1 MERTMQKCVQVDGSW
16 VTVDVYGPPD
26 GAAIVVIPGAM
37 ADAAGW
43 AEVAQRLEG
52 WEAVA
57 VVNRRGRHPSGP
69 LTDGYGLS
77 TEIADTAAVVREF
90 SDVRTLFGWSYGGL
104 IALSVANVIAV
115 PHVIA
120 YEPVMAPFGAG
131 ALPDLHRAHASG
143 ELDES
148 VDVALRRVAGMEEQA
163 VAALRSQEAI
173 WAELRRLAAPIY
185 AETHAIND
193 APEPGIL
200 AADSKRVDLIVG
212 ELNQGL
218 SPYGTTFDDVARHVP
233 HSTTHLLDGQAHLA
247 HLDAPE
253 HLAALVDRLGGEVL

>member
-1 MERTMQKCVQVDGSW
+1 
-16 VTVDVYGPPD
+16 
-26 GAAIVVIPGAM
+26 
-37 ADAAGW
+37 

-148 VDVALRRVAGMEEQA
+148 VDVALRRGAGMEEQA
-163 VAALRSQEAI
+163 GAALRSQEANG
-173 WAELRRLAAPIY
+173 AGRRHGGEAGRS
-185 AETHAIND
+185 
-193 APEPGIL
+193 PEMPGS
-200 AADSKRVDLIVG
+200 D
-212 ELNQGL
+212 
-218 SPYGTTFDDVARHVP
+218 
-233 HSTTHLLDGQAHLA
+233 
-247 HLDAPE
+247 
-253 HLAALVDRLGGEVL
+253 LGGTATPRRADLCRDACDQRRPGARNPRR